1 MRAFNDGAADAARP
15 SMSRTTSLCI
25 AAAVVVLGAACA
37 RQPGTGTTTV
47 TSGSTAG
54 MGGTGARTAADQA
67 SLRLADEIC
76 NRQVAC
82 SQVGDGA
89 RYHTVEAC
97 MADQGTRTPGQL
109 THWSCT
115 PSATQGS
122 FETCLAAIRSE
133 HCETK
138 LSSIDELVA
147 CRSNAV
153 CGQ

>member
-1 MRAFNDGAADAARP
+1 
-15 SMSRTTSLCI
+15 MSRTTAFCLT
-25 AAAVVVLGAACA
+25 AVVVLGTACA
-37 RQPGTGTTTV
+37 RQAGTGTTTV
-47 TSGSTAG
+47 TSGTTSG
-54 MGGTGARTAADQA
+54 VRVTGARTDADQA

-97 MADQGTRTPGQL
+97 MADQSTRTPAQL

-115 PSATQGS
+115 PSATQGT
-122 FETCLAAIRSE
+122 FEICLSAIRSE